1 MAAGWQQVFFPC
13 VLSAA
18 GLDPSAGLGSG
29 VRPLEVAVS
38 TQCSAA
44 PTSLS
49 VFFLASEEGSE
60 QFIM

>member
-49 VFFLASEEGSE
+49 VFFLASE
-60 QFIM
+60 